1 MTLKAYQNTQ
11 QITENPR
18 ETEYRLFGQVT
29 GALITAQREKRTG
42 GPLCEAIDWNRKL
55 WRLLAADCLDENN
68 KLPDGLRANI
78 VSLSLFVTRYSKD
91 VMRSG
96 APLDPLI
103 EINRSI
109 MQGLQGAA

>member
-11 QITENPR
+11 RITENPR

-29 GALITAQREKRTG
+29 GALLSAKRDGQTG
-42 GPLCEAIDWNRKL
+42 GPLAEAVDWNRKI
-55 WRLLAADCLDENN
+55 WRTLAADCLDDRNQ
-68 KLPDGLRANI
+68 LPEGVRANI
-78 VSLSLFVTRYSKD
+78 VSLSLFVTRYSKE
-91 VMRSG
+91 VVRKGVS
-96 APLDPLI
+96 LDPLI

>member
-11 QITENPR
+11 RITENSR
-18 ETEYRLFGQVT
+18 EAEYRLFGQVT
-29 GALITAQREKRTG
+29 GALLAAQREQCCG
-42 GPLCEAIDWNRKL
+42 GALAETIDWNRKM
-55 WRLLAADCLDENN
+55 WRMFASDCLDDRN

-78 VSLSLFVTRYSKD
+78 VSLSLFITRYSKE
-91 VMRSG
+91 VVRRG

>member
-1 MTLKAYQNTQ
+1 MTFKAYQNTQ
-11 QITENPR
+11 QITENSR

-29 GALITAQREKRTG
+29 GALINAQREGRIG
-42 GPLCEAIDWNRKL
+42 GPLAEAVDWNRKM
-55 WRLLAADCLDENN
+55 WRLLAADCLDDRN

-91 VMRSG
+91 VMRNG
-96 APLDPLI
+96 ASLDPLI